1 MNNQEWCSPK
11 TIAMYLQMTN
21 DALEVYQ
28 KQLQIFE
35 GYKHKIS
42 EMDVSNIVPLD
53 RTLKKHRQQHGKIL
67 KLASQCRYW
76 QEGKLTKKE
85 LTSIDEIL
93 ANLHKIEILNHQI
106 MFLVETYQEHTVRG
120 VGDESQDL
128 VDKDRISQ
136 VVDKFLEETDS

>member
-1 MNNQEWCSPK
+1 MTDQEWCSPK
-11 TIAMYLQMTN
+11 TISMYLKMTN

-42 EMDVSNIVPLD
+42 EMDVTNIVPLD
-53 RTLKKHRQQHGKIL
+53 QTLKKHRQQHEKIL
-67 KLASQCRYW
+67 ELAALCRRW
-76 QEGKLTKKE
+76 QGGKLTKKE
-85 LTSIDEIL
+85 LTPIDEIL

-106 MFLVETYQEHTVRG
+106 MFLVETYQEHTARG

-136 VVDKFLEETDS
+136 VVDKLLEETDS